1 MPVMFLS
8 SNTIEM
14 GRVVVLGYDY
24 TVGGK
29 TEMAHYSG
37 ILDEDAKMP
46 AFQVGQEVTMTCTVD
61 SGLFVDCHF

>member
-1 MPVMFLS
+1 
-8 SNTIEM
+8 M

-29 TEMAHYSG
+29 TEMAYYSG